1 MPGGEGVTVI
11 MKYSATLLLAVFSL
25 TAASVLQKKE
35 DVAGYNNYNNNNQNN
50 NNNNGYNNQGY
61 QQFFEKQFDVVRL
74 LSNLQHNNPYHDL
87 VQLGRN
93 FNPFRNVNRF
103 YNQPA
108 VNHFL
113 NNFAQNNFL
122 PNDEVFTPTSQQ
134 HQNQAAQ
141 LFHFFYSAQDWN
153 TFKAAAAWAR
163 ERFNPQQFAYAFSA
177 AVLNHPAT
185 QGVVVPALYEVVPH
199 DFVPATAFHQIY
211 KAKFQGYQF
220 ANVFANYTN
229 QNENNEYYSYFYN
242 NNNGQNNNN
251 NNENYGNYG
260 PHNPN
265 AVFAVNDGS
274 QDNNAGT
281 PENPENRVSYFTED
295 VGINA
300 YHAGFHV
307 QNPAFFGANNNND
320 YFDTIFNNNYNN
332 NNQNYNNNNNY
343 YYNYKATKRGE
354 AFYYAHQQ
362 FYARYVLERLS
373 NNLPIPQPI
382 NFNDKIQ
389 PGYNPNLQYANG
401 QAVPA
406 RPPNTYFQQQQKNS
420 NNNNNNAQ
428 EPNNNQAQNPQVY
441 EQRLQEV
448 ADTGFVVNPDGSK
461 TNIYNQYGIGVL
473 ANIAANP
480 ADSPNS
486 AYYGNYFA
494 AGKNAIGFIVDPN
507 NQNGVAPGPAANYAT
522 APRDPAYYQFLAKLN
537 QIFYNFQNNLGP
549 YSPNEINFPGVK
561 IQSFDVSRLVTYFDY
576 FNVNV
581 DNAVNNHNNNNNN
594 NNNDNQNF
602 NNNNGQYNVKFQRL
616 TNQPF
621 NYKLNVQS
629 NRNANAVVRV
639 FIGPKYD
646 SNGQQFTLPQA
657 SQYFV
662 QLDQFTVRLN
672 NGQNVFQRNSQQ
684 SPLYVSDAPSFQQIY
699 NQLQQAKQGN
709 QPFYG
714 NQAGNSFWGFPK
726 RAQLPKGKA
735 SGQEFVFYA
744 IITEANPNN
753 NNYVN
758 FNNNQN
764 YNNQSDSNNQNNNNQ
779 SDSNNQNDNSQ
790 FDNDN
795 QFYNNNNQY
804 NDNNNQ
810 NNNADYYN
818 NPVYD
823 IQFYDNKSLGFPFNR
838 PVQDAYY
845 STPNQYFKTVT
856 IYHKSQHNNN

>member
-1 MPGGEGVTVI
+1 
-11 MKYSATLLLAVFSL
+11 MKYSGAILLAVFSL
-25 TAASVLQKKE
+25 TAASLLQKQE
-35 DVAGYNNYNNNNQNN
+35 AVSGYNNYNNNQNN
-50 NNNNGYNNQGY
+50 NNNGYNNNNNGNNNQGY
-61 QQFFEKQFDVVRL
+61 QQFFEKQRDVLRL
-74 LSNLQHNNPYHDL
+74 LTNLQHNNPYQDL

-93 FNPFRNVNRF
+93 FNPFQNVNYF
-103 YNQPA
+103 YNRPA

-122 PNDEVFTPTSQQ
+122 PKDDVFTPTSQQ
-134 HQNQAAQ
+134 HQNQVAQ

-163 ERFNPQQFAYAFSA
+163 ERINPQQFAYAFTA

-199 DFVPATAFHQIY
+199 DFVPATAIQQIY
-211 KAKFQGYQF
+211 RARFQGYPY
-220 ANVFANYTN
+220 AYVYANYSN
-229 QNENNEYYSYFYN
+229 QNENNQYYNDYYN
-242 NNNGQNNNN
+242 QDNNNSNNNNYNNGQNNNN
-251 NNENYGNYG
+251 GNNNRYYYYG

-307 QNPAFFGANNNND
+307 QNPAFFGANNNNN
-320 YFDTIFNNNYNN
+320 YFDSIFNNFNNNYN
-332 NNQNYNNNNNY
+332 QNYNNNNY
-343 YYNYKATKRGE
+343 YYNYKVAKRGE

-382 NFNDKIQ
+382 NFNDKIE

-406 RPPNTYFQQQQKNS
+406 RPPNTYFQQQQKND

-428 EPNNNQAQNPQVY
+428 QPNNNQAQNPQVY

-448 ADTGFVVNPDGSK
+448 ADTGFVQNPDGSK
-461 TNIYNQYGIGVL
+461 TNINNQYGLGIL

-507 NQNGVAPGPAANYAT
+507 NQNGVAPGAAANFAT
-522 APRDPAYYQFLAKLN
+522 ASRDPAYYQFLAKLN
-537 QIFYNFQNNLGP
+537 QIFYNFQNNFGP
-549 YSPNEINFPGVK
+549 YNPNELNFPGVK
-561 IQSFDVSRLVTYFDY
+561 IQSFDVSRLITFFDY

-581 DNAVNNHNNNNNN
+581 DNAVNNHNNNG
-594 NNNDNQNF
+594 NQNS
-602 NNNNGQYNVKFQRL
+602 NNNNGQYYVKFQRL

-629 NRNANAVVRV
+629 NRNTNAVVRV

-662 QLDQFTVRLN
+662 QLDQFTVQLN
-672 NGQNVFQRNSQQ
+672 NGQNVIQRNSQQ
-684 SPLYVSDAPSFQQIY
+684 SPLYVYDAPSFQQIY
-699 NQLQQAKQGN
+699 SQLQQR
-709 QPFYG
+709 
-714 NQAGNSFWGFPK
+714 NQAFFANQAANRFWGFPQ
-726 RAQLPKGKA
+726 RAQLPKGKP

-744 IITEANPNN
+744 IITQASPNN
-753 NNYVN
+753 NNVN
-758 FNNNQN
+758 YNNNNQN
-764 YNNQSDSNNQNNNNQ
+764 DNNYNEYNNNQNNNQTYNNSNQNNNNQ
-779 SDSNNQNDNSQ
+779 NNNENFNNQ
-790 FDNDN
+790 
-795 QFYNNNNQY
+795 
-804 NDNNNQ
+804 
-810 NNNADYYN
+810 
-818 NPVYD
+818 VYD

-845 STPNQYFKTVT
+845 NTPNQYFKTVT
-856 IYHKSQHNNN
+856 IYHKSQNYN